1 MLYAI
6 VFAVAV
12 ALAVLFAI
20 LMRRGADQPP
30 REIPIDETYL
40 SSGFEVANPDPG
52 EPIPGETSWP
62 WFEEPHILRVD
73 IPLIPECDL
82 TYPIIYTEMVQILSN
97 CDNIAWSVDGKK
109 PTLLAKAREQAR
121 RLCLRQSE
129 EDCQGVNE
137 LGHSFSHSCFQV
149 DGETFVAVHVIY
161 FFKCSGAAAAPGA
174 GAAPAAGG
182 GSSGQ
187 PESPPEKPLP
197 NCSSQYHYVAHD
209 TSELAGGCSHSD
221 RAAIEQQKT
230 QRLLDAARAHA
241 SGFCAQAS
249 NELCRIDVEF
259 AHNVTHHCFRMTNT
273 GASYH
278 TSTIVYFF
286 GCPMTT

>member
-1 MLYAI
+1 MTMFYVL
-6 VFAVAV
+6 VFAVAL
-12 ALAVLFAI
+12 ALAVLLAI
-20 LMRRGADQPP
+20 LMRRRANQPP
-30 REIPIDETYL
+30 GERPIDETYL

-52 EPIPGETSWP
+52 EPIPGEGSWP
-62 WFEEPHILRVD
+62 WFEEPQILRVD

-82 TYPIIYTEMVQILSN
+82 TYPLIYTEMVQVLSN
-97 CDNIAWSVDGKK
+97 CDNVAWSVDAKK

-121 RLCLRQSE
+121 RLCLRNSE

-137 LGHSFSHSCFQV
+137 LDHSFSHSCFQV

-161 FFKCSGAAAAPGA
+161 FFKCSGT
-174 GAAPAAGG
+174 AAPAGD

-187 PESPPEKPLP
+187 PESPGEKPLP

-230 QRLLDAARAHA
+230 QRLLTAARAHA

-259 AHNVTHHCFRMTNT
+259 GHNVTHHCFRATNA